1 MQQVQDLWAD
11 MTTRLKS
18 DLGDAQWRSWIKP
31 LQAVSL
37 TQGTL
42 TLAASSR
49 LNKERVISQYL
60 DKIRL
65 MASMSNLGVTDIE
78 ITLRTSQSVQRANT
92 AQSRKCQL
100 LHHG

>member
-1 MQQVQDLWAD
+1 MSSWGTGTDTLPSRLVDFTSLSNFMFLGRCHSMAEATMQQVQDLWAD
-11 MTTRLKS
+11 MTIRLKS

-49 LNKERVISQYL
+49 LNKRACYQPIS
-60 DKIRL
+60 
-65 MASMSNLGVTDIE
+65 
-78 ITLRTSQSVQRANT
+78 
-92 AQSRKCQL
+92 
-100 LHHG
+100 